1 VQLDQRGSGSNYSS
15 ANRRCHLLSDQ
26 GAKDCRDEVDRVL
39 RVSDMLVTAHANLR
53 ERFARRALILDLTVL
68 AVSVWLTAVIFVE
81 PRLNIKLTPFHLDPN
96 IWVGLLGVFA
106 FFLSIVQLRV
116 DWKGRSDAHKR
127 SFDLYWEVKNQC
139 RFLLAGGG
147 PLKHE
152 ACQHALTM
160 FELASDVGCQIPENE
175 FLKQK
180 RNHLRKVA
188 MSRHLDRHPA
198 TSLTLLRIKMWWASN
213 IKPPNGG
220 SVGN

>member
-1 VQLDQRGSGSNYSS
+1 MLVDQRGNGSNYFS
-15 ANRRCHLLSDQ
+15 ANRRCRLLSDQ

-68 AVSVWLTAVIFVE
+68 GVSVWLTAVIFVE

-139 RFLLAGGG
+139 RYLLAGGG
-147 PLKHE
+147 ALKHE
-152 ACQHALTM
+152 ACQRALTM
-160 FELASDVGCQIPENE
+160 FESRVTLDAKYQKEN
-175 FLKQK
+175 
-180 RNHLRKVA
+180 
-188 MSRHLDRHPA
+188 S
-198 TSLTLLRIKMWWASN
+198 
-213 IKPPNGG
+213 
-220 SVGN
+220 